1 MEGGRVEIHMSM
13 LIGLYLNIIYSIHR
27 YRELNSV
34 YRWGE
39 GTGKGNIGG
48 EDQEIQTI
56 RNKISYKDIQHGEY
70 SQ

>member
-13 LIGLYLNIIYSIHR
+13 LIGLYLNIIYSIQR
-27 YRELNSV
+27 YRELTGG
-34 YRWGE
+34 YQWRE

-48 EDQEIQTI
+48 EDQKIQTI